1 MAFRVVIL
9 PIYCVVL
16 ERNLDNVSI
25 VSPMYIGLLIRI
37 SDGGIYGASVSTI
50 RRVIGMFLKAFNCS
64 WSNLLSIEE
73 KLKKKIGNWFDHS
86 ARRQ

>member
-50 RRVIGMFLKAFNCS
+50 RRITGMFLKAFNCS

-73 KLKKKIGNWFDHS
+73 KLKKKNWKLV
-86 ARRQ
+86 